1 MRRLKDLLVGLFGTR
16 RQSEEKYRILFEQ
29 ASDAILISD
38 RNGRILES
46 NASASQLF
54 GYAHHQLAMLNL
66 ADLYCRKDCLDA
78 SLQYQ
83 GLLTHKIVRTEISI
97 IHKDLHKVPVEATTR
112 LLSDGRFMA
121 ILRDISE
128 RKKEEDRIAK
138 AIMEAE
144 EKERLH
150 IGQELH
156 DNINQILAS
165 AHMTLHAARD
175 YYPDIA
181 KTHELITLSRN
192 RIEEALIEIRQL
204 SHQLAPAVP
213 DGALLK
219 DVFLELL
226 NGIEVR
232 KRFKIDFKFDDK
244 LNDVANET
252 VMLNLFRILQEQL
265 KNIIKYSEARHI
277 AINVT
282 VCEKYISFTI
292 RDNGRGFDIRS
303 VKKGIGLNNIRK
315 RVEALSGK
323 FTLLTAPGEGCMLI
337 AEIPF

>member
-1 MRRLKDLLVGLFGTR
+1 MKRPIKDLLLGYFFTR
-16 RQSEEKYRILFEQ
+16 RQSEEKYRVLFEE

-38 RNGRILES
+38 STGQILES
-46 NASASQLF
+46 NRSASHLF
-54 GYAHHQLAMLNL
+54 GYTHHELAQLKLS
-66 ADLYCRKDCLDA
+66 DLYA
-78 SLQYQ
+78 
-83 GLLTHKIVRTEISI
+83 HKHSVDVLSQCADKHAGMDIRI
-97 IHKDLHKVPVEATTR
+97 IHKDLRRIPAEVTTR

-138 AIMEAE
+138 AIIEAQ

-156 DNINQILAS
+156 DNINQILAT
-165 AHMTLHAARD
+165 AHMTLCAARD

-181 KTHELITLSRN
+181 KTHELITLSRH
-192 RIEEALIEIRQL
+192 RIEEALVEIRKL

-226 NGIEVR
+226 NGIDIR
-232 KRFKIDFKFDDK
+232 KRYKIDFQFDDK
-244 LNDVANET
+244 LNDVANE
-252 VMLNLFRILQEQL
+252 VIMLNLYRILQEQL
-265 KNIIKYSEARHI
+265 KNIIQYAEARHI
-277 AINVT
+277 AIIIK
-282 VCEKYISFTI
+282 VCEKHISFTI
-292 RDNGRGFDIRS
+292 RDNGRGFDTRS

-323 FTLLTAPGEGCMLI
+323 LTLLTAPGEGCMLI

>member
-1 MRRLKDLLVGLFGTR
+1 MNMKRRSKDLLFRLLFKR
-16 RQSEEKYRILFEQ
+16 RQSEEKYRVLFEE

-38 RNGRILES
+38 GIGQITES
-46 NASASQLF
+46 NRSASHLF
-54 GYAHHQLAMLNL
+54 GYTHHELAQLKL
-66 ADLYCRKDCLDA
+66 ADLYAHKHSVDA
-78 SLQYQ
+78 SLPC
-83 GLLTHKIVRTEISI
+83 LTDKIARTEIRI
-97 IHKDLHKVPVEATTR
+97 IHKDLHRVPVEVTTR
-112 LLSDGRFMA
+112 LLPDGRFMA

-144 EKERLH
+144 EKERMH
-150 IGQELH
+150 IGLELH

-165 AHMTLHAARD
+165 ARLTLHAAKD

-181 KTHELITLSRN
+181 KTHELITVSRH
-192 RIEEALIEIRQL
+192 RIEEALLEIRKL

-213 DGALLK
+213 DGARLK

-226 NGIEVR
+226 GSIDVR
-232 KRFKIDFKFDDK
+232 KQYKIDFQFDDR
-244 LNDVANET
+244 LGDVANE
-252 VMLNLFRILQEQL
+252 VIMLNLYRILQEQL
-265 KNIIKYSEARHI
+265 KNIIKYSEARFI
-277 AINVT
+277 AINIT

>member
-1 MRRLKDLLVGLFGTR
+1 MKTRFKDFIVGLFVTR
-16 RQSEEKYRILFEQ
+16 RRSEEKYRVLFEQ

-38 RNGRILES
+38 NRGNIIES
-46 NASASQLF
+46 NRSATHLF
-54 GYAHHQLAMLNL
+54 GYTHEELSLMNHT
-66 ADLYCRKDCLDA
+66 DLYPKECQEYPPHYIIRKDERR
-78 SLQYQ
+78 
-83 GLLTHKIVRTEISI
+83 I
-97 IHKDLHKVPVEATTR
+97 PVEVTAK

-121 ILRDISE
+121 IVRDISE

-138 AIMEAE
+138 AIIAAE
-144 EKERLH
+144 EKERML

-165 AHMTLHAARD
+165 AHMTLHAAKD
-175 YYPDIA
+175 YYPDIK
-181 KTHELITLSRN
+181 KTHELITLSRH
-192 RIEEALIEIRQL
+192 RIEEALIEIRKL

-226 NGIEVR
+226 NSPEIRQKYKV
-232 KRFKIDFKFDDK
+232 DLQFDDK

-252 VMLNLFRILQEQL
+252 VMLNLYRILQEQL
-265 KNIIKYSEARHI
+265 KNIISYSEARHV
-277 AINVT
+277 AIILKVY
-282 VCEKYISFTI
+282 EDYISFTI
-292 RDNGRGFDIRS
+292 RDNGRGFDTRS
-303 VKKGIGLNNIRK
+303 AKKGIGLNNIRK

-323 FTLLTAPGEGCMLI
+323 LTLLTAPGEGCMLI

>member
-1 MRRLKDLLVGLFGTR
+1 MKWRLKDLLVGLFGAR
-16 RQSEEKYRILFEQ
+16 RQSEEKYRVLFEE

-38 RNGRILES
+38 NAGQILES
-46 NASASQLF
+46 NRSASHLF
-54 GYAHHQLAMLNL
+54 GYTHHELTQLKL
-66 ADLYCRKDCLDA
+66 ADVYAHKHSVEA
-78 SLQYQ
+78 SLPCI
-83 GLLTHKIVRTEISI
+83 TDKVCRTEIRI
-97 IHKDLHKVPVEATTR
+97 IHKDLHRVPVEVTTR

-128 RKKEEDRIAK
+128 RKREEDRIAK
-138 AIMEAE
+138 AIMAAE
-144 EKERLH
+144 EKERQH
-150 IGQELH
+150 IGLELH

-165 AHMTLHAARD
+165 AHMTLHAAKD

-181 KTHELITLSRN
+181 KTHELITVSRH
-192 RIEEALIEIRQL
+192 RIEEALLEIRKL

-226 NGIEVR
+226 NSIDVR
-232 KRFKIDFKFDDK
+232 KKYKIDFQFDEK
-244 LNDVANET
+244 LNDVANE
-252 VMLNLFRILQEQL
+252 VIMLNLYRILQEQL
-265 KNIIKYSEARHI
+265 KNIIQYSEARHI
-277 AINVT
+277 AINIT
-282 VCEKYISFTI
+282 VVEKRISFTI
-292 RDNGRGFDIRS
+292 RDNGRGFDTRG